1 MITEKAEQAR
11 ITVTV
16 RPDEVDPYGI
26 VHHSRYAAW
35 SEMALCELLKARK
48 RTFSR
53 YSVSRFQC
61 KYQLSARLDSSA
73 EILIRTRTGKHGQV
87 FDSDSGFDSDSERF
101 LFQVSDMATHR
112 IFASGEL
119 EVQVI
124 S

>member
-1 MITEKAEQAR
+1 MTTEQAR

-26 VHHSRYAAW
+26 VHHSKYAVW
-35 SEMALCELLKARK
+35 CEMALCELLKAQK
-48 RTFSR
+48 RAFSHYR
-53 YSVSRFQC
+53 VSHFKC
-61 KYQLSARLDSSA
+61 KYQMSARLNDSA
-73 EILIRTRTGKHGQV
+73 EILIRTGKPGEV
-87 FDSDSGFDSDSERF
+87 PDIERF

-124 S
+124 G